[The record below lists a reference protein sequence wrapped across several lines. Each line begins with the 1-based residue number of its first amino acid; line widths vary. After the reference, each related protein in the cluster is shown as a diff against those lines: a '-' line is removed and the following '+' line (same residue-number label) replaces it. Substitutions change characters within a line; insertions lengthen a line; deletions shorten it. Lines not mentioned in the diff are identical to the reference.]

1 MPYDEGTAQTL
12 RDDLTD
18 LPVIEKK
25 MFGGL
30 CFMLRGNMLCGTL
43 ENGAMYRV
51 GPDTYDA
58 ALRLPGARPM
68 MFTKRAMTGFV
79 ECDAEALQDD
89 SKRAAFLSLSLGF
102 VNSLP
107 AK

>member
-1 MPYDEGTAQTL
+1 MPYDEGTAQIL
-12 RDDLTD
+12 RDDLAD

-30 CFMLRGNMLCGTL
+30 CFMLHGHMLCGTL
-43 ENGAMYRV
+43 DSGAMYRV
-51 GPDTYDA
+51 GPDAYDS
-58 ALRLPGARPM
+58 ALTLPGARPM
-68 MFTKRAMTGFV
+68 LFTKRPMKGFV
-79 ECDAEALQDD
+79 ECDLNALHEDA
-89 SKRAAFLSLSLGF
+89 KRATFLSLALRF